1 MIGQQQQL
9 QNMAAFVL
17 NTMKQLVV
25 GVLDQLL
32 GGGGIVCTA
41 VTGTQT
47 ATRATCMSLRVT
59 AHKQASD
66 GASEACLGY
75 IESAEQSRTAEHF

>member
-9 QNMAAFVL
+9 QNVAAFVL

-47 ATRATCMSLRVT
+47 ATRATCMSLRVINKRVT
-59 AHKQASD
+59 ALA
-66 GASEACLGY
+66 
-75 IESAEQSRTAEHF
+75 RRV